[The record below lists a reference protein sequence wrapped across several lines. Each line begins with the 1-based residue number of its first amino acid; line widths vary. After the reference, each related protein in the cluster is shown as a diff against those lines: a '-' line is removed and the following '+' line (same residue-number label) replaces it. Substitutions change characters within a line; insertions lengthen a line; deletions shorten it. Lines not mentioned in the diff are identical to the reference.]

1 MNRKETPL
9 LGIVLWMWKFLGSVS
24 TIRVGKKRKMLLHP
38 GENESSGPYLAFSD
52 TAWLMKRLIFLEPHD
67 SFLWC
72 N

>member
-38 GENESSGPYLAFSD
+38 GAFYGVIESRGLLFYSI
-52 TAWLMKRLIFLEPHD
+52 KLE
-67 SFLWC
+67 
-72 N
+72 